1 MKKRIFTLGA
11 ALMMLSCMGVQA
23 QVNGTE
29 NATIQIDDS
38 ADLINAIKGQA
49 DGQIWILAPGTY
61 DIRDNCRDMTISSSD
76 GWSAKTG
83 LVFPIYVN
91 NLTIKG
97 EGDVTITSSYTATTG
112 NWYDQNFI
120 TISGNSVTIDGVDLK
135 GNPSSFVNGVCN
147 KVIELIGAANN
158 FTLKNSTLLPLT
170 DNEGKVSSGSIYFST
185 TNPGTSTI
193 ENVTMY
199 SWISARQV
207 TGGQVEIN
215 NVTQDFTNNTYAGY
229 ADEQGQWL
237 WNPGVSGST
246 SYIKMEGDGLIIKVD
261 DNINLANQVFDDQLK
276 PGTTIELTSDI
287 YLDEKLN
294 IGEAPNVSFFGIVLD
309 GNGFTI
315 TASDDFKNNTT
326 ANPEQLVSV
335 ENSDITIRDI
345 TFKTTDKNT
354 HALNLYGNT
363 NVTLTGDVILDH
375 TDAIKG
381 APLVVN
387 GGKTTIEGNV
397 SLITGEDSWYG
408 ANVDKK
414 GEIEF
419 EPNSSMEVSGANPIL
434 ILVNDGTIT
443 DPENAGLEIATEGG
457 TTIVKPEEP
466 AVVVTY
472 YDLNIMKSEGATLIS
487 RHGKDRVEAGGSF
500 TLSLEI
506 DEAYEGAEPTVYVK
520 RGRSAEWQAIKIDEV
535 SGFYQIRNVQT
546 DIYVK
551 VSGDGI
557 WPVANETISKEDVR
571 AYSQPNKIIVIT
583 PQPTDVQIISM
594 AGAVVATDK
603 VTGQREF
610 ANLAEGVYIVRMG
623 ETIVKL
629 QVRN

>member
-1 MKKRIFTLGA
+1 M
-11 ALMMLSCMGVQA
+11 
-23 QVNGTE
+23 
-29 NATIQIDDS
+29 
-38 ADLINAIKGQA
+38 
-49 DGQIWILAPGTY
+49 
-61 DIRDNCRDMTISSSD
+61 
-76 GWSAKTG
+76 
-83 LVFPIYVN
+83 
-91 NLTIKG
+91 
-97 EGDVTITSSYTATTG
+97 
-112 NWYDQNFI
+112 
-120 TISGNSVTIDGVDLK
+120 DLK
-135 GNPSSFVNGVCN
+135 GNPSSFENGVCN

-185 TNPGTSTI
+185 TNPGASTI

-315 TASDDFKNNTT
+315 TANDDFKNNTT

-397 SLITGEDSWYG
+397 SLIAGEDSWYG

>member
-11 ALMMLSCMGVQA
+11 ALMMLHCVGLQA
-23 QVNGTE
+23 QSNGTE
-29 NATIQIDDS
+29 NAIIQIDDS

-49 DGQIWILAPGTY
+49 KGQTWILAPGTY
-61 DIRDNCRDMTISSSD
+61 DISDDCRDISANINNVTS
-76 GWSAKTG
+76 GF
-83 LVFPIYVN
+83 VFPIFVD
-91 NLTIKG
+91 NLTIQG
-97 EGDVTITSSYTATTG
+97 TGDVTITSSYTPSSTDG
-112 NWYDQNFI
+112 GVWVNQNFI
-120 TISGNSVTIDGVDLK
+120 TVSGSGVTIDGVKLK
-135 GNPSSFVNGVCN
+135 GNANSYYDGQCN
-147 KVIELIGAANN
+147 KVIELIGEANN
-158 FTLKNSTLLPLT
+158 FTLKNSTLLPIAGS
-170 DNEGKVSSGSIYFST
+170 DGKINSGSIYFNV
-185 TNPGTSTI
+185 TNPGVSTI

-199 SWISARQV
+199 SWISASQV

-229 ADEQGQWL
+229 SYDGQWR

-261 DNINLANQVFDDQLK
+261 DNINLAKQVFDDQLK
-276 PGTTIELTSDI
+276 PGTTIELASDI

-294 IGEAPNVSFFGIVLD
+294 IGEAPNFSLSGIVLD

-363 NVTLTGDVILDH
+363 NVTLSGDVILDH

-387 GGKTTIEGNV
+387 GGKTTVEGNV

-414 GEIEF
+414 GELKF
-419 EPNSSMEVSGANPIL
+419 EPNSSMEVSGTNPIL

-443 DPENAGLEIATEGG
+443 DPENAGLEITTEGG
-457 TTIVKPEEP
+457 ATIVKPEEP

-472 YDLNIMKSEGATLIS
+472 YDLNITKSEGATLIS

-506 DEAYEGAEPTVYVK
+506 DDAYAGAEPTVYVK
-520 RGRSAEWQAIKIDEV
+520 RGRSGEWQAIKIDEV

-557 WPVANETISKEDVR
+557 WPVANENISKEDVR
-571 AYSQPNKIIVIT
+571 AYAQPNKIIVIT
-583 PQPTDVQIISM
+583 PEPTDVQIISM

-623 ETIVKL
+623 ETVVKL

>member
-11 ALMMLSCMGVQA
+11 ALMMLHCVGLQA
-23 QVNGTE
+23 QSNGTE
-29 NATIQIDDS
+29 NAIIQIDDS

-49 DGQIWILAPGTY
+49 KGQTWILAPGTY
-61 DIRDNCRDMTISSSD
+61 DISDDCRDISANINNVTS
-76 GWSAKTG
+76 GF
-83 LVFPIYVN
+83 VFPIFVD
-91 NLTIKG
+91 NLTIQG
-97 EGDVTITSSYTATTG
+97 TGDVTITSSYTPSSTDG
-112 NWYDQNFI
+112 GVWVNQNFI
-120 TISGNSVTIDGVDLK
+120 TVSGSGVTIDGVKLK
-135 GNPSSFVNGVCN
+135 GNANSYYDGQCN
-147 KVIELIGAANN
+147 KVIELIGEANN
-158 FTLKNSTLLPLT
+158 FTLKNSTLLPIAGS
-170 DNEGKVSSGSIYFST
+170 DGKINSGSIYFNV
-185 TNPGTSTI
+185 TNPGVSTI

-199 SWISARQV
+199 SWISASQV

-229 ADEQGQWL
+229 SYDGQWG

-261 DNINLANQVFDDQLK
+261 DNINLAKQVFDDQLK
-276 PGTTIELTSDI
+276 PGTTIELASDI

-294 IGEAPNVSFFGIVLD
+294 IGEAPNFSLSGIVLD

-363 NVTLTGDVILDH
+363 NVTLSGDVILDH

-387 GGKTTIEGNV
+387 GGKTTVEGNV

-414 GEIEF
+414 GELKF
-419 EPNSSMEVSGANPIL
+419 EPNSSMEVSGTNPIL

-443 DPENAGLEIATEGG
+443 DPENAGLEITTEGG
-457 TTIVKPEEP
+457 ATIVKPEEP

-472 YDLNIMKSEGATLIS
+472 YDLNITKSEGATLIS

-506 DEAYEGAEPTVYVK
+506 DDAYAGAEPTVYVK

-557 WPVANETISKEDVR
+557 WPVANENISKEDVR
-571 AYSQPNKIIVIT
+571 AYAQPNKIIVIT
-583 PQPTDVQIISM
+583 PEPTDVQIISM

-623 ETIVKL
+623 ETVVKL

>member
-11 ALMMLSCMGVQA
+11 ALMMLHCVGLQA
-23 QVNGTE
+23 QSNGTE

-38 ADLINAIKGQA
+38 ADLINAIKEQANGQT
-49 DGQIWILAPGTY
+49 WILAPGTY
-61 DIRDNCRDMTISSSD
+61 DISDDCREISANINNVTS
-76 GWSAKTG
+76 GF
-83 LVFPIYVN
+83 VFPIFVD
-91 NLTIKG
+91 NLTIQG
-97 EGDVTITSSYTATTG
+97 TGDVTITSSYTPSSADG
-112 NWYDQNFI
+112 GVWVNQNFI
-120 TISGNSVTIDGVDLK
+120 TISGSGVTIDGVKLK
-135 GNPSSFVNGVCN
+135 GNPNSYNDGQCN
-147 KVIELIGAANN
+147 KVIELIDDANN
-158 FTLKNSTLLPLT
+158 FTLKNSTLLPLS
-170 DNEGKVSSGSIYFST
+170 DSNGKINSGSIYFNV
-185 TNPGTSTI
+185 TNPGVTTI

-229 ADEQGQWL
+229 SYDGQWS

-261 DNINLANQVFDDQLK
+261 DNINLAKQVFDDQLK
-276 PGTTIELTSDI
+276 PGTTIELASDI

-294 IGEAPNVSFFGIVLD
+294 IGEAPNVSFSGIVLD

-315 TASDDFKNNTT
+315 TASDDFKSNTT

-414 GEIEF
+414 GELEF

-434 ILVNDGTIT
+434 ILVDDGTIT
-443 DPENAGLEIATEGG
+443 DPENAGLEITTEGG
-457 TTIVKPEEP
+457 ATIVKPEEP

-472 YDLNIMKSEGATLIS
+472 YDLNITKSEGATLIS

-506 DEAYEGAEPTVYVK
+506 DEAYAGAEPTVYVK

-557 WPVANETISKEDVR
+557 WPVANENISKEDVR
-571 AYSQPNKIIVIT
+571 AYAQPNKIVVVC
-583 PQPTDVQIISM
+583 PEPTDVQIISI
-594 AGAVVATDK
+594 AGAVVVADK

-623 ETIVKL
+623 ESIVKL

>member
-76 GWSAKTG
+76 GWSANTG

-135 GNPSSFVNGVCN
+135 GNPSSFENGVCN

-185 TNPGTSTI
+185 TNPGASTI

-408 ANVDKK
+408 ANVDKR

>member
-11 ALMMLSCMGVQA
+11 ALMMLHCVGLQA
-23 QVNGTE
+23 QSNGTE
-29 NATIQIDDS
+29 NAIIQIDDS

-49 DGQIWILAPGTY
+49 KGQTWILAPGTY
-61 DIRDNCRDMTISSSD
+61 DISDDCRDISANINNVTS
-76 GWSAKTG
+76 GF
-83 LVFPIYVN
+83 VFPIFVD
-91 NLTIKG
+91 NLTIQG
-97 EGDVTITSSYTATTG
+97 TGDVTITSSYTPSSTDG
-112 NWYDQNFI
+112 GVWVNQNFI
-120 TISGNSVTIDGVDLK
+120 TVSGSNVTIDGVKLK
-135 GNPSSFVNGVCN
+135 GNANSYYDGQCN
-147 KVIELIGAANN
+147 KVIELIGEANN
-158 FTLKNSTLLPLT
+158 FTLKNSTLLPIAGS
-170 DNEGKVSSGSIYFST
+170 DGKINSGSIYFNV
-185 TNPGTSTI
+185 TNPGVSTI

-199 SWISARQV
+199 SWISASQV

-229 ADEQGQWL
+229 SYDGQWG

-261 DNINLANQVFDDQLK
+261 DNINLAKQVFDDQLK
-276 PGTTIELTSDI
+276 PGTTIELASDI

-294 IGEAPNVSFFGIVLD
+294 IGEAPNFSLSGIVLD

-363 NVTLTGDVILDH
+363 NVTLSGDVILDH

-414 GEIEF
+414 GELKF
-419 EPNSSMEVSGANPIL
+419 EPNSSMEVSGTNPIL

-443 DPENAGLEIATEGG
+443 DPENAGLEITTEGG
-457 TTIVKPEEP
+457 ATIVKPEEP

-472 YDLNIMKSEGATLIS
+472 YDLNITKSEGATLIS
-487 RHGKDRVEAGGSF
+487 RHGKDHVEAGGSF

-506 DEAYEGAEPTVYVK
+506 DDAYAGAEPTVYVK

-557 WPVANETISKEDVR
+557 WPVANENISKEDVR
-571 AYSQPNKIIVIT
+571 AYAQPNKIIVIT
-583 PQPTDVQIISM
+583 PEPTDVQIISM

-623 ETIVKL
+623 ETVVKL

>member
-11 ALMMLSCMGVQA
+11 ALMMLHCVGLQA
-23 QVNGTE
+23 QSNGTE

-38 ADLINAIKGQA
+38 AELIDAIKGQA
-49 DGQIWILAPGTY
+49 DGQTWILAPGTY
-61 DIRDNCRDMTISSSD
+61 DISDDCRDISANINNVTS
-76 GWSAKTG
+76 GF
-83 LVFPIYVN
+83 VFPIFVD
-91 NLTIKG
+91 NLTIQG
-97 EGDVTITSSYTATTG
+97 TGDVTITSSYTPSSTDG
-112 NWYDQNFI
+112 GVWVNQNFI
-120 TISGNSVTIDGVDLK
+120 TVSGSNVTIDGVKLK
-135 GNPSSFVNGVCN
+135 GNANSYYDGQCN
-147 KVIELIGAANN
+147 KVIELIDDANN
-158 FTLKNSTLLPLT
+158 FTLKNSTLLPIAGS
-170 DNEGKVSSGSIYFST
+170 DGKINSGSIYFNV
-185 TNPGTSTI
+185 TNPGVSTI

-199 SWISARQV
+199 SWISASQV
-207 TGGQVEIN
+207 TGGQIEIS

-229 ADEQGQWL
+229 SDDGQWRFQ
-237 WNPGVSGST
+237 PGVSGST

-261 DNINLANQVFDDQLK
+261 DNINLAKQVFDDQLK
-276 PGTTIELTSDI
+276 PGTTIELASDI

-294 IGEAPNVSFFGIVLD
+294 IGEAPNFSLSGIVLD

-315 TASDDFKNNTT
+315 TASDDFKNNAT

-363 NVTLTGDVILDH
+363 NVTLSGDVILNH

-387 GGKTTIEGNV
+387 GGKTTVEGNV

-414 GEIEF
+414 GELKF
-419 EPNSSMEVSGANPIL
+419 EPNSSMEVSGTNPIL

-443 DPENAGLEIATEGG
+443 DPENAGLEITTEGG
-457 TTIVKPEEP
+457 ATIVKPEEP

-472 YDLNIMKSEGATLIS
+472 YDLNITKSEGATLIS

-506 DEAYEGAEPTVYVK
+506 DDAYAGAEPTVYVK

-557 WPVANETISKEDVR
+557 WPVANENISKEDVR
-571 AYSQPNKIIVIT
+571 AYAQPNKIIVIT
-583 PQPTDVQIISM
+583 PEPTDVQIISM

-623 ETIVKL
+623 ETVVKL

>member
-11 ALMMLSCMGVQA
+11 ALMMLHCVGLQA
-23 QVNGTE
+23 QSNGTE

-49 DGQIWILAPGTY
+49 DGQTWILAPGTY
-61 DIRDNCRDMTISSSD
+61 DISDDCREVNANINNTAS
-76 GWSAKTG
+76 GF
-83 LVFPIYVN
+83 VFPIFVD
-91 NLTIKG
+91 NLTIQG
-97 EGDVTITSSYTATTG
+97 TGDVTITSSYTPSSTDG
-112 NWYDQNFI
+112 GVWVNQNFI
-120 TISGNSVTIDGVDLK
+120 TISGSGVTIDGVKLK
-135 GNPSSFVNGVCN
+135 GNPNSYYGGLCN
-147 KVIELIGAANN
+147 KVIEVIDDASN
-158 FTLKNSTLLPLT
+158 FTLKNSTLLPLKYKGQ
-170 DNEGKVSSGSIYFST
+170 DCSGSIYFNVK
-185 TNPGTSTI
+185 NPGASTL
-193 ENVTMY
+193 ENVTLY
-199 SWISARQV
+199 SWISASTV
-207 TGGQVEIN
+207 TGGKIEIN
-215 NVTQDFTNNTYAGY
+215 NVKLDFTNNVYAGEESY
-229 ADEQGQWL
+229 GL
-237 WNPGVSGST
+237 GVSGTT
-246 SYIKMEGDGLIIKVD
+246 SNVDINSLSIVVD
-261 DNINLANQVFDDQLK
+261 DNTNLAKQIFTERLK
-276 PGTTIELTSDI
+276 PGTTIELASNI

-294 IGEAPNVSFFGIVLD
+294 IGEAPNVSFSGIVLD

-387 GGKTTIEGNV
+387 GGKATIEGNV

-557 WPVANETISKEDVR
+557 WPVANENISKEDVR

-583 PQPTDVQIISM
+583 PEPTDVQIISM
-594 AGAVVATDK
+594 AGAVVAADK

>member
-49 DGQIWILAPGTY
+49 DGQTWILAPGTY
-61 DIRDNCRDMTISSSD
+61 DISDDCRDMTISSSD
-76 GWSAKTG
+76 GWSTNTG

-120 TISGNSVTIDGVDLK
+120 TISGNNVTIDGVDLK
-135 GNPSSFVNGVCN
+135 GNPSSFENGVCN

-185 TNPGTSTI
+185 TNPGASTI

-375 TDAIKG
+375 TDAIEG

-603 VTGQREF
+603 VTGHREF

>member
-11 ALMMLSCMGVQA
+11 ALMMLHCVGLQA
-23 QVNGTE
+23 QSNGTE
-29 NATIQIDDS
+29 NAIIQIDDS

-49 DGQIWILAPGTY
+49 KGQTWILAPGTY
-61 DIRDNCRDMTISSSD
+61 DISDDCRDISANINNVTS
-76 GWSAKTG
+76 GF
-83 LVFPIYVN
+83 VFPIFVD
-91 NLTIKG
+91 NLTIQG
-97 EGDVTITSSYTATTG
+97 TGDVTITSSYTPSSTDG
-112 NWYDQNFI
+112 GVWVNQNFI
-120 TISGNSVTIDGVDLK
+120 TVSGSNVTIDGVKLK
-135 GNPSSFVNGVCN
+135 GNANSYYDGQCN
-147 KVIELIGAANN
+147 KVIELIGEANN
-158 FTLKNSTLLPLT
+158 FTLKNSTLLPIAGS
-170 DNEGKVSSGSIYFST
+170 DGKINSGSIYFNV
-185 TNPGTSTI
+185 TNPGVSTI

-199 SWISARQV
+199 SWISASQV

-229 ADEQGQWL
+229 SYDGQWR

-261 DNINLANQVFDDQLK
+261 DNINLAKQVFDDQLK
-276 PGTTIELTSDI
+276 PGTTIELASDI

-294 IGEAPNVSFFGIVLD
+294 IGEAPNFSLSGIVLD

-363 NVTLTGDVILDH
+363 NVTLSGDVILDH

-387 GGKTTIEGNV
+387 GGKTTVEGNV

-414 GEIEF
+414 GELKF
-419 EPNSSMEVSGANPIL
+419 EPNSSMEVSGTNPIL

-443 DPENAGLEIATEGG
+443 DPENAGLEITTEGG
-457 TTIVKPEEP
+457 ATIVKPEEP

-472 YDLNIMKSEGATLIS
+472 YDLNITKSEGATLIS

-506 DEAYEGAEPTVYVK
+506 DDAYAGAEPTVYVK

-557 WPVANETISKEDVR
+557 WPVANENISKEDVR
-571 AYSQPNKIIVIT
+571 AYAQPNKIIVIT
-583 PQPTDVQIISM
+583 PEPTDVQIISM

-623 ETIVKL
+623 ETVVKL